1 MKAAVRKWEA
11 VREFAQGLPEAVM
24 EFPWGPED
32 CVVKVNKKIFVFL
45 GGVDGPRAPGLS
57 VKLKDEALHGHAM
70 TAPGAEPTGYGLGR
84 AGWVF
89 VPLGE
94 KGAPALDVLCEWVE
108 ESYRTVALKRH
119 LKELDA
125 RLDAGFDAGP
135 DVGPAARN
143 ESTG

>member
-1 MKAAVRKWEA
+1 MGSGVRKWEA
-11 VREFAQGLPEAVM
+11 VREFARGLPEAAE

-45 GGVDGPRAPGLS
+45 GNADGPGPPGIS

-70 TAPGAEPTGYGLGR
+70 TAPGAEPTGYGLGK
-84 AGWVF
+84 AGWVS

-94 KGAPALDVLCEWVE
+94 KAAPSLDVLCEWVE

-125 RLDAGFDAGP
+125 R
-135 DVGPAARN
+135 N

>member
-1 MKAAVRKWEA
+1 MVREASVKAAVRKWEA
-11 VREFAQGLPEAVM
+11 VREFARGLPEAVM

-45 GGVDGPRAPGLS
+45 GSADGPQSPGLS

-70 TAPGAEPTGYGLGR
+70 TAPGAEPTGYGLGK
-84 AGWVF
+84 AGWVS

-94 KGAPALDVLCEWVE
+94 KGAPPLDVLCEWVE

-125 RLDAGFDAGP
+125 RVETGP
-135 DVGPAARN
+135 GVRN

>member
-1 MKAAVRKWEA
+1 MEVSVKAAVRKWEA
-11 VREFAQGLPEAVM
+11 VRGFALGMPEAVE

-32 CVVKVNKKIFVFL
+32 AVLKVNKKIFVFM
-45 GGVDGPRAPGLS
+45 GNTDGPPGIS

-84 AGWVF
+84 SGWVS

-94 KGAPALDVLCEWVE
+94 KGAPSVEVLCEWVE

-119 LKELDA
+119 VKELDA
-125 RLDAGFDAGP
+125 RIEADG
-135 DVGPAARN
+135 
-143 ESTG
+143 

>member
-1 MKAAVRKWEA
+1 MKTAVRKWET
-11 VREFAQGLPEAVM
+11 VREFALGLPEAVE

-32 CVVKVNKKIFVFL
+32 CVIKVNKKIFVFL
-45 GGVDGPRAPGLS
+45 GNADGHRPPGIS
-57 VKLKDEALHGHAM
+57 VKLRDEALHGHAM

-84 AGWVF
+84 AGWVS

-94 KGAPALDVLCEWVE
+94 KGAPSAEVLCEWVE

-125 RLDAGFDAGP
+125 RIGP
-135 DVGPAARN
+135 IPPNG
-143 ESTG
+143 

>member
-11 VREFAQGLPEAVM
+11 VREFARRLPEAAE

-45 GGVDGPRAPGLS
+45 GNADGPLSPGLS

-84 AGWVF
+84 AGWVS

-94 KGAPALDVLCEWVE
+94 KGAPSLEVLCEWVE

-119 LKELDA
+119 LRELDA
-125 RLDAGFDAGP
+125 R
-135 DVGPAARN
+135 N
-143 ESTG
+143 EPTG

>member
-1 MKAAVRKWEA
+1 MKAGVRKWQA
-11 VREFAQGLPEAVM
+11 VREFALGLPHARE

-45 GGVDGPRAPGLS
+45 GTTDGPQGPGFS

-70 TAPGAEPTGYGLGR
+70 AAPGAEPTGYGLGK

-94 KGAPALDVLCEWVE
+94 KGAPSVEVLCEWVE
-108 ESYRTVALKRH
+108 ESYRTVALKRD

-125 RLDAGFDAGP
+125 RMADSVAGP
-135 DVGPAARN
+135 GAGPGAGRN
-143 ESTG
+143 APTG

>member
-24 EFPWGPED
+24 GFPWGPED

-125 RLDAGFDAGP
+125 RLGARLDAGP
-135 DVGPAARN
+135 DAGPAARN

>member
-1 MKAAVRKWEA
+1 MRSAVRKWEA
-11 VREFAQGLPEAVM
+11 VREFARGLPEAAE

-45 GGVDGPRAPGLS
+45 GNADGPGPPGIS

-70 TAPGAEPTGYGLGR
+70 TAPGAEPTGYGLGK
-84 AGWVF
+84 AGWVS

-94 KGAPALDVLCEWVE
+94 KAAPSLDVLCEWVE

-125 RLDAGFDAGP
+125 R
-135 DVGPAARN
+135 N

>member
-1 MKAAVRKWEA
+1 MKAGVRKWEA
-11 VREFAQGLPEAVM
+11 VREFALGFPQARE

-45 GGVDGPRAPGLS
+45 GSADGPQSPGIS
-57 VKLKDEALHGHAM
+57 VKLKDEALHAHAM

-84 AGWVF
+84 AGWVS

-94 KGAPALDVLCEWVE
+94 KGAPSAGVLCDWVE
-108 ESYRTVALKRH
+108 ESYRTVALKRD

-125 RLDAGFDAGP
+125 RGG
-135 DVGPAARN
+135 GRN
-143 ESTG
+143 ATTG

>member
-24 EFPWGPED
+24 DFPWGPED

-125 RLDAGFDAGP
+125 RLAPGP
-135 DVGPAARN
+135 DADPGARN